1 MSQSNFDP
9 NQKFRLGQSPPSDRN
24 IPTDGKQPGGIVTNI
39 KEINW
44 TPQKLALTVALLTIP
59 YIGVVFACFL
69 AGFSFIGYFLIGIA
83 ILFVV
88 LVILLRFIDAQDF

>member
-9 NQKFRLGQSPPSDRN
+9 NQKFRFGQSRQSDRN
-24 IPTDGKQPGGIVTNI
+24 MPTQGRQKGRIVTNL

-83 ILFVV
+83 VFFVV
-88 LVILLRFIDAQDF
+88 LVILLRLIDSQDF